1 MPADAIMISLALPDF
16 KVTRHTSEPDH
27 STGFSNTWF
36 QRTCID
42 ISNRCSMKVLHTPWV
57 LNRHLQECREER
69 ACPPVSRY
77 ANASSNTLAS
87 WRSAVSKPSVNQP

>member
-1 MPADAIMISLALPDF
+1 MPADAIMISLALPGF

-27 STGFSNTWF
+27 YTGFSNTWF
-36 QRTCID
+36 QRTFID
-42 ISNRCSMKVLHTPWV
+42 IFSRCSRKVLHTQWV
-57 LNRHLQECREER
+57 LNIHIQECRAVR

-77 ANASSNTLAS
+77 ANASSNALAS